1 MKAYLRKYRQQL
13 QTRLAPHVAP
23 ALRWYRQREPRE
35 QQALQLLAVSFAV
48 VFAWLLIWQPA
59 SDGLRDARQD
69 YERQQQMLMWL
80 RDNREAVEAARADR
94 DDRTPAQRGD
104 DDWIDMINTSA
115 GEREISLAGFTPE
128 GDRAVRISLERQ
140 EFASVMSWFQHLED
154 EYGVQASTVDLSAGR
169 EPGTVDL
176 RATLRRS
183 S

>member
-1 MKAYLRKYRQQL
+1 MKERLRQQWQQL
-13 QTRLAPHVAP
+13 RGRIEPHMAP
-23 ALRWYRQREPRE
+23 AIRWYREREPRE
-35 QQALQLLAVSFAV
+35 QQALQLLAVSFGL
-48 VFAWLLIWQPA
+48 VFAWVLIWQPV
-59 SDGLRDARQD
+59 SQGVQDSRQE
-69 YERQQQMLMWL
+69 YERQQQILMWL
-80 RDNREAVEAARADR
+80 QDNREAVEGVRARRQDDEPARA
-94 DDRTPAQRGD
+94 GE

-115 GEREISLAGFTPE
+115 GERDISLAGFTPE

-154 EYGVQASTVDLSAGR
+154 EYGVHASTVDLSAGR